1 MINNVTYK
9 EYSDYVSEATAYG
22 NTFLSQTLGEIQ
34 KGAIAESQRLGV
46 TADSLAR
53 DYQRFS
59 DTAAGLAERAAN
71 AGNPRQ
77 AQFWNSHASAYGN
90 AAAERAGMTAE
101 AYVAKAAQ
109 DAKAAASNLGVKGGA
124 LVDAAFMGAAALEG
138 FSTGDFSS
146 LGKTSTGVLY
156 STVFSSYLAGFV
168 VSLGMP
174 ALLSGIALG
183 GIAVAAGYLGQ
194 WVWNSLYNNAKGWQP
209 PRDPIILDLDGNG
222 LQTVGLTSNIY
233 FDHNGDGILS
243 KTGWVGE
250 GDALL
255 VWDRNANGLIDNGAE
270 LFGDFTPLPDGTL
283 APNGFAALSALD
295 LNGDGILDA
304 SDPAFAELKLWID
317 SDQNGVTGEGELMS
331 LADAGIASLN
341 LGSTLK
347 NQKQS
352 NGNTLAR
359 EGSFTRTDGTES
371 AMGEFHLAID
381 TFDTQFAEQIEVPE
395 ELRGLPMMNG
405 SGNVRDLQQAAT
417 QSSSLQSLLGQFENS
432 TDRFEQQRNW
442 SLCA

>member
-1 MINNVTYK
+1 MTCDINNK
-9 EYSDYVSEATAYG
+9 DYLRDVSSAALDGLNHNIDKLEKLHGKTPSVIGAIGKPVSHINNLLQLDAALKSG
-22 NTFLSQTLGEIQ
+22 NTGAFVITLSGLAGSRV
-34 KGAIAESQRLGV
+34 GAIL
-46 TADSLAR
+46 
-53 DYQRFS
+53 
-59 DTAAGLAERAAN
+59 
-71 AGNPRQ
+71 
-77 AQFWNSHASAYGN
+77 
-90 AAAERAGMTAE
+90 
-101 AYVAKAAQ
+101 
-109 DAKAAASNLGVKGGA
+109 GGA
-124 LVDAAFMGAAALEG
+124 VAVAWVGSG
-138 FSTGDFSS
+138 IGII
-146 LGKTSTGVLY
+146 
-156 STVFSSYLAGFV
+156 
-168 VSLGMP
+168 
-174 ALLSGIALG
+174 GIALVG
-183 GIAVAAGYLGQ
+183 VGSYIGNEIGQKIGKELFDPTVLPSVLEEGLKEREAFLESQGLDPSIDPQALRLRQELLEARRRAGDCDMEEMHDA
-194 WVWNSLYNNAKGWQP
+194 WNKAKGWQP

-222 LQTVGLTSNIY
+222 LNTLGLNSGVY
-233 FDHNGDGILS
+233 FDHDGSSILTR
-243 KTGWVGE
+243 TGWVGE

-255 VWDRNANGLIDNGAE
+255 VWDRNVNGLIESGAE
-270 LFGDFTPLPDGTL
+270 LFGDFTPMPDGTL
-283 APNGFAALSALD
+283 APNGFAALAALD
-295 LNGDGILDA
+295 ANGDGILDA

-317 SDQNGVTGEGELMS
+317 SDQNGVTSEGELIS